1 VGDNM
6 GINVALRDE
15 HCNIIGEMITDF
27 HGVISESLPCISDT
41 RYCCIRFIDPYSD
54 TIFNH
59 IQAKTLLDEWDSLH
73 ESFVNKNAEQ
83 IWEDVCKLI
92 AYCAGSEG
100 IHHYI
105 AFIGD

>member
-1 VGDNM
+1 M

-15 HCNIIGEMITDF
+15 HCNIIGDMITDF
-27 HGVISESLPCISDT
+27 HGVIAKSLPAISDN
-41 RYCCIRFIDPYSD
+41 RYCCIRFIDPYGD

-59 IQAKTLLDEWDSLH
+59 IQAKTLLNEWDSLCD
-73 ESFVNKNAEQ
+73 SFTGECAEQ
-83 IWEDVCKLI
+83 LWDDIRNLI
-92 AYCAGSEG
+92 TFCASNKG